1 MFATIAAIL
10 FGLALLLELL
20 GESIQD
26 LVTPRALALA
36 GLLFLAL
43 HVAGYGTG
51 WGGRWG
57 RRR

>member
-1 MFATIAAIL
+1 MFATIAAVL

-20 GESIQD
+20 GENIQD
-26 LVTPRALALA
+26 LVTPRTLTLG

-51 WGGRWG
+51 WG
-57 RRR
+57 RRRR